1 MDGVNQIC
9 PGTSPIR
16 IVHGLGPGAMDRVH
30 QAGL

>member
-1 MDGVNQIC
+1 MDGVN